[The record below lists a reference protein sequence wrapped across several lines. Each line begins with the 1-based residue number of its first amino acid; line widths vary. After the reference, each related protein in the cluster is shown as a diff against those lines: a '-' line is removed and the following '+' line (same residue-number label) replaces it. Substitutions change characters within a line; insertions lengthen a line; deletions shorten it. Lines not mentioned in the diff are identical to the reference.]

1 MPHPQIYHIAR
12 SQTCYPSKQ
21 PHARDAATL
30 WARIL
35 LLGHASF
42 AAACFSRGLF
52 YPPVLLSLGP
62 FACGFLFF
70 SCNATQHVGLHQGVA
85 DFRLNTRT
93 FIPCAPIRFLYWH
106 MNWHTEHHMYSAVP
120 CYNLKKLHDAIC
132 HDLPP
137 PPVGIIETWKVIS
150 LALQA
155 EAKDPAWRAI
165 VALPA
170 YLRKP

>member
-1 MPHPQIYHIAR
+1 
-12 SQTCYPSKQ
+12 
-21 PHARDAATL
+21 
-30 WARIL
+30 
-35 LLGHASF
+35 
-42 AAACFSRGLF
+42 
-52 YPPVLLSLGP
+52 
-62 FACGFLFF
+62 
-70 SCNATQHVGLHQGVA
+70 
-85 DFRLNTRT
+85 
-93 FIPCAPIRFLYWH
+93 

-155 EAKDPAWRAI
+155 EAKDPSWRAI

-170 YLRKP
+170 SLRKP